1 MAGLNL
7 TTYAT
12 TMTGSDNGPVIM
24 PGDPEGSVLV
34 QVQTG
39 EQRHFG
45 QFTPEELLL
54 VIEWIAD
61 GAPE

>member
-12 TMTGSDNGPVIM
+12 TMAGSDNGPVIM
-24 PGDPEGSVLV
+24 PGSPEESVLV

-39 EQRHFG
+39 DQRHFG
-45 QFTPEELLL
+45 QFTPEELRL